1 MSSWQSR
8 TSHRTDDDA
17 VLCFLRRD
25 FLRYHVIFV
34 LQLDH
39 LLCSHTTAG
48 SSMGRA
54 ATEIVVP
61 LTELDVE
68 RGETCALLSPSNPTP
83 MKTIHLSN
91 IDQTA
96 AFPVETVFFY
106 ETTPDGAESTFDIIE
121 SVKRSVSEEL
131 LVPYYFMA
139 GRVLY
144 NVETKRLEL
153 VCNNAG
159 ALFAGATSSLSLK
172 ELGDLS
178 APNRSFQRLV
188 LRAEG
193 FGSLPETPIFTI
205 QVTRFR
211 CGGFSIG
218 FMTNHSIL
226 DGKSAVEMLE
236 NLAAICRGEG
246 PRNVKLHVDRSCI
259 QARDPP
265 QIQFEHAEY
274 MKLTEASSLVS
285 PDQPSPSSFV
295 SMLSENYEYEVASL
309 SLDMIDGL
317 KERATTGCSSFQAV
331 VAHLWR
337 ARTRAVFDDPS
348 ETSSVLFAVDV
359 RSKMTPRVP
368 DGFVGNAV
376 AITMASARVAELTE
390 QPLGFA
396 VKRVREAIERVTD
409 EYIRSAVDWL
419 EVNKGM
425 PAIGHGNFI
434 VSAWWKLPFHEL
446 DFGWGKPIYGGPV
459 VSMMHEC
466 VLLLSDGKGG
476 INIWLALEE
485 EKMKGFVSYV
495 YEL

>member
-1 MSSWQSR
+1 MSGWQSR
-8 TSHRTDDDA
+8 TSHRKDDDA
-17 VLCFLRRD
+17 VLCLLRRQ

-34 LQLDH
+34 QKSDH
-39 LLCSHTTAG
+39 LRLLCSHTTAG
-48 SSMGRA
+48 SSMGCVS
-54 ATEIVVP
+54 TEIAVP
-61 LTELDVE
+61 LTEHDVE
-68 RGETCALLSPSNPTP
+68 RGETYALLSPRNPMP
-83 MKTIHLSN
+83 LKTIHLSN

-121 SVKRSVSEEL
+121 RVKRSVSEEL

-139 GRVLY
+139 GRVHF

-178 APNRSFQRLV
+178 APNPSFQRL
-188 LRAEG
+188 
-193 FGSLPETPIFTI
+193 
-205 QVTRFR
+205 VTRFR

-226 DGKSAVEMLE
+226 DGKSAVEMLD
-236 NLAAICRGEG
+236 NLAAICRGEE

-259 QARDPP
+259 RARDPP

-274 MKLTEASSLVS
+274 MKPTEASSL
-285 PDQPSPSSFV
+285 
-295 SMLSENYEYEVASL
+295 VASL

-317 KERATTGCSSFQAV
+317 KERATAGCSSFQAV

-376 AITMASARVAELTE
+376 VMAMASARVAELTE

-419 EVNKGM
+419 EANKGM

-446 DFGWGKPIYGGPV
+446 DFGWGKPIYAGPV
-459 VSMMHEC
+459 VSVMHEC

-485 EKMKGFVSYV
+485 EKMKSFLSYV

>member
-1 MSSWQSR
+1 
-8 TSHRTDDDA
+8 
-17 VLCFLRRD
+17 
-25 FLRYHVIFV
+25 
-34 LQLDH
+34 
-39 LLCSHTTAG
+39 
-48 SSMGRA
+48 MGRSS
-54 ATEIVVP
+54 TEIAVP

-68 RGETCALLSPSNPTP
+68 RGETCTLLSPSNPMP

-106 ETTPDGAESTFDIIE
+106 GTTPDGAESTFDIIE
-121 SVKRSVSEEL
+121 RVKRSVSEEL
-131 LVPYYFMA
+131 MVPYYFMA
-139 GRVLY
+139 GRVHF

-159 ALFAGATSSLSLK
+159 ALFAGATSKLSLK
-172 ELGDLS
+172 EVGDLS
-178 APNRSFQRLV
+178 APNPSFQRLV
-188 LRAEG
+188 LRAEE
-193 FGSLPETPIFTI
+193 FGSLPKTPIFTI

-236 NLAAICRGEG
+236 NLASICRGEG

-259 QARDPP
+259 RARDPP

-274 MKLTEASSLVS
+274 MKLTEASGLAS
-285 PDQPSPSSFV
+285 PDQPSASSFV
-295 SMLSENYEYEVASL
+295 SVLSKNYEYEVASL

-317 KERATTGCSSFQAV
+317 KEKATAGCSSFQAV

-376 AITMASARVAELTE
+376 VMAMASARVAELTE
-390 QPLGFA
+390 QSLGFA
-396 VKRVREAIERVTD
+396 VKKVREAIERVTD
-409 EYIRSAVDWL
+409 EYIKSAVDWL
-419 EVNKGM
+419 EVNKGV
-425 PAIGHGNFI
+425 PAIGHGNFV

-446 DFGWGKPIYGGPV
+446 DFGCGKPIYGGPV
-459 VSMMHEC
+459 VSVMHEC

-485 EKMKGFVSYV
+485 EKMKSFLSYM

>member
-1 MSSWQSR
+1 MSGWQSR
-8 TSHRTDDDA
+8 TSHRKDDDA
-17 VLCFLRRD
+17 VLCLPRRQ

-34 LQLDH
+34 QQSDHLH

-48 SSMGRA
+48 SSMGCVS
-54 ATEIVVP
+54 TEIAVP
-61 LTELDVE
+61 LTEHDVE
-68 RGETCALLSPSNPTP
+68 RGETYALLSPRNPMP
-83 MKTIHLSN
+83 LKTIHLSN

-121 SVKRSVSEEL
+121 RVKRSVSEEL

-139 GRVLY
+139 GRVHF

-178 APNRSFQRLV
+178 APNPLFQRL
-188 LRAEG
+188 
-193 FGSLPETPIFTI
+193 
-205 QVTRFR
+205 VTRFR

-226 DGKSAVEMLE
+226 DGKSAVEMLD
-236 NLAAICRGEG
+236 NLAAICRGEE
-246 PRNVKLHVDRSCI
+246 PRNLKLHVDRSCI
-259 QARDPP
+259 RARDPP

-274 MKLTEASSLVS
+274 MKPTEASSL
-285 PDQPSPSSFV
+285 
-295 SMLSENYEYEVASL
+295 VASL

-317 KERATTGCSSFQAV
+317 KERATAGCSSFQAV

-376 AITMASARVAELTE
+376 VMAMAIARVAELTA

-446 DFGWGKPIYGGPV
+446 DFGWGKPIYVGPV
-459 VSMMHEC
+459 VSVMHEC

-476 INIWLALEE
+476 INIWLALKE
-485 EKMKGFVSYV
+485 EKMKSFLSYV

>member
-17 VLCFLRRD
+17 VLCLLRRD

-39 LLCSHTTAG
+39 LLCSHTIAG

-61 LTELDVE
+61 LMELDVE
-68 RGETCALLSPSNPTP
+68 RGETYALLSPSNPTP

-106 ETTPDGAESTFDIIE
+106 ETPPDGAELTFDIIQR
-121 SVKRSVSEEL
+121 VKRSVSEEL
-131 LVPYYFMA
+131 LVLYYFMA
-139 GRVLY
+139 GRVVY
-144 NVETKRLEL
+144 HVETKRLEL

-159 ALFAGATSSLSLK
+159 VLFAGATSSLSLK

-188 LRAEG
+188 
-193 FGSLPETPIFTI
+193 
-205 QVTRFR
+205 TRFG
-211 CGGFSIG
+211 CCGFSIG
-218 FMTNHSIL
+218 FMANHSIL

-246 PRNVKLHVDRSCI
+246 PRNVELHVDRSCI
-259 QARDPP
+259 RARDPP
-265 QIQFEHAEY
+265 QIQFEYAEY
-274 MKLTEASSLVS
+274 MKLTEASGLAS
-285 PDQPSPSSFV
+285 PDQPSPLSFV
-295 SMLSENYEYEVASL
+295 SVLSKNYEYEVASL

-317 KERATTGCSSFQAV
+317 KERATAGCSRFQAV

-337 ARTRAVFDDPS
+337 ARPRAVFHDPS
-348 ETSSVLFAVDV
+348 ETSSLLFAVDV

-376 AITMASARVAELTE
+376 AITVASARVAELTE

-434 VSAWWKLPFHEL
+434 VSAWWTLPFHEL

-459 VSMMHEC
+459 VSVMHEC

-485 EKMKGFVSYV
+485 EKMKSFLSYV